1 MDVGDGDRAR
11 SGRALLES
19 AIRSL
24 PVPPARPDRSTR
36 QRLGLHL
43 LLASLRWEHVDRVSE
58 TLTLVE
64 SSHLDRR
71 IDIDVDLARLTRAR
85 RRALTLEPWRDPT
98 DRPTLWL
105 PVARHDR
112 RSLGPVTCR
121 DGAGTVLPRMT
132 GREVNR
138 LMAAAVIAVLRQL
151 RAHPPGVPTDRT
163 PPPRHVGEPARWLVE
178 TALSAIVEDG
188 RVDWPVPPDGAAPAE
203 YVDEALAWLDVPP
216 AFHRLLYD
224 VARDQVIVVR
234 LPAEPHQTR
243 VSYDAPQLRAAPP
256 RRGSLSALV
265 STQQVSVAYSTTI
278 PGHLDSYHVT
288 LQVPQQM
295 SVRHMLM
302 TSDADRRAV
311 RALRADAL
319 LLARSRSSGEPGAD
333 GAPDAPRPTESLLR
347 YEAGSAGA
355 RMGELVLRRREDA
368 LEYARYLRD
377 RRLPGG
383 RTAVPPVATMNG
395 EVPVP
400 SDPGRRAWARR
411 VAEAIERDELDYDLH
426 VDNDPREANGHVQW
440 RRHGAG
446 LGLGSYRSVTAHV
459 LATLVDAPPSGAGRL
474 LVALLANA
482 VLVTLAFGL
491 LLGPSD
497 GPGRL
502 SEAAESLVTLL
513 LLVPGLIIALIS
525 LQQRRRLRSLVVL
538 PQHYIG
544 WPAIGV
550 NVLLA
555 VTAVTAEAV
564 AATGDEAFRGLAV
577 AALVL
582 VTVQWL
588 GVLALT
594 LLMITGRAV
603 DRLRHPPFEFVPRW
617 LRGSGRTLAPT
628 MSFDGRSRELVTLAG
643 DDAGAVPG
651 RHLPRATLV
660 DVTLRA
666 SEDVQVRVHVRHVHG
681 ARDGTPAPAHAQ
693 SFLTDIDDVRQWVT
707 TDRVT
712 SGVTGEHHDQPADL
726 AGDNPYDASLVRV
739 SPERHGRAVVR
750 RPTEWT
756 ALVRTEA
763 AFFYTFTDKVD
774 LLLTLSPG
782 EWSPTD
788 RAAAER
794 VTALTCDVLADV
806 SSPPHH
812 RPVTFV
818 RSPSVGFRAVPE
830 DPVDRTD
837 AGPGPWGSQARDPL
851 LARGVN
857 VRITV
862 GLDDRDHESR
872 QSLLARVVATA
883 RRHGAALH
891 VADRRFGPLT
901 GRWVPVQGL
910 AAPTAPAVVVAP
922 TGVPSRVQQVTVLG
936 PARQGSFASLLAAL
950 REAGVATAALTAL
963 SLQDV
968 SAIML
973 MVADGAVPAGDYDLD
988 EYLARHGSPGGTDRT
1003 AARGYRCL
1011 VSPPV
1016 AVPDHG
1022 AGTGHPVWVSWEV
1035 RELTARAQPAPG
1047 SGWRTVLAAVLAHPE
1062 VVDAQVEYHRMRR
1075 MSPTSTVERLK
1086 LAVTLREGDGDTAA
1100 RLDAL
1105 CRDVYHEVLRRERQD
1120 RDAAAASRP
1129 RPDRTAARGPGRMVR
1144 VRVEARE
1151 RWLGSWIDDP
1161 G

>member
-1 MDVGDGDRAR
+1 MDDGDEDRGRA
-11 SGRALLES
+11 GRALLES

-36 QRLGLHL
+36 QRVGLHL
-43 LLASLRWEHVDRVSE
+43 LLASLRWEHVDRVSQ

-64 SSHLDRR
+64 ASHLDRR
-71 IDIDVDLARLTRAR
+71 VDIDVDLARLTRAR
-85 RRALTLEPWRDPT
+85 RRALTLEPWRDP
-98 DRPTLWL
+98 DGRPTLWL
-105 PVARHDR
+105 PVARHER
-112 RSLGPVTCR
+112 RSLGPVTCY

-151 RAHPPGVPTDRT
+151 RAHPPGGPPTRT
-163 PPPRHVGEPARWLVE
+163 PPPRHIGEPARWLVE

-188 RVDWPVPPDGAAPAE
+188 RVDWPVPSESAAPGP
-203 YVDEALAWLDVPP
+203 YLDEALTWLDVPP

-224 VARDQVIVVR
+224 IARDQVVVVR

-243 VSYDAPQLRAAPP
+243 VSYDAPQLRASPP

-265 STQQVSVAYSTTI
+265 STQQVSVAYTTTI

-319 LLARSRSSGEPGAD
+319 LLARSSVSAT
-333 GAPDAPRPTESLLR
+333 PDPASETPQPTESLLR
-347 YEAGSAGA
+347 YETGSAGA

-377 RRLPGG
+377 RRLPGA
-383 RTAVPPVATMNG
+383 RSSVPPVALGNG
-395 EVPVP
+395 PVPVL
-400 SDPGRRAWARR
+400 SDSGRRAWADA
-411 VAEAIERDELDYDLH
+411 VADAIERDELDYDLH

-446 LGLGSYRSVTAHV
+446 LGLGSYRSVRAHV
-459 LATLVDAPPSGAGRL
+459 LATLVDARPSGAGRL
-474 LVALLANA
+474 LAALLANA
-482 VLVTLAFGL
+482 LLVTLVFGL
-491 LLGPSD
+491 LLASAG

-502 SEAAESLVTLL
+502 GDAAEPLLTLL

-544 WPAIGV
+544 WPAIGG
-550 NVLLA
+550 NILLA
-555 VTAVTAEAV
+555 VVALTADAV
-564 AATGDEAFRGLAV
+564 AATGSGPARVLT
-577 AALVL
+577 AAAIVL
-582 VTVQWL
+582 VALQWL
-588 GVLALT
+588 AVLALT
-594 LLMITGRAV
+594 VLMAIGRAV

-617 LRGSGRTLAPT
+617 LRGHGRTLVPT
-628 MSFDGRSRELVTLAG
+628 MSFDGRPRELVTLP
-643 DDAGAVPG
+643 DDDRGAGAG
-651 RHLPRATLV
+651 RYLPRATLV

-666 SEDVQVRVHVRHVHG
+666 SEDVHVRVHIRHVHG
-681 ARDGTPAPAHAQ
+681 SRDGAPARVHAQ
-693 SFLTDIDDVRQWVT
+693 SFLTDVDDVRQWVT
-707 TDRVT
+707 TDRL
-712 SGVTGEHHDQPADL
+712 VTGALAEPAEVQDHP
-726 AGDNPYDASLVRV
+726 GEPPGGSPYDASLVRV
-739 SPERHGRAVVR
+739 ARERPARTVAR
-750 RPTEWT
+750 RPSEWT

-788 RAAAER
+788 RPSAAR
-794 VTALTCDVLADV
+794 VTALTCDVLAEIAA
-806 SSPPHH
+806 PPHY

-818 RSPSVGFRAVPE
+818 RSPSVGFRDVPAE
-830 DPVDRTD
+830 PLDFADP
-837 AGPGPWGSQARDPL
+837 GSGPWGSQASDPL

-910 AAPTAPAVVVAP
+910 AQPTTPSEPAAGPAPAA
-922 TGVPSRVQQVTVLG
+922 GDPSRLQQVTVLG
-936 PARQGSFASLLAAL
+936 PARQGSFVSVLAAL
-950 REAGVATAALTAL
+950 REARVAAAALTAL
-963 SLQDV
+963 SMQDV
-968 SAIML
+968 SALML
-973 MVADGAVPAGDYDLD
+973 MVTDGAVPAGDYHLD
-988 EYLARHGSPGGTDRT
+988 EYLARHGAPGGTDRT
-1003 AARGYRCL
+1003 PARGYRCL

-1016 AVPDHG
+1016 AMPEPRP
-1022 AGTGHPVWVSWEV
+1022 GTGHPIWASWEI
-1035 RELTARAQPAPG
+1035 RGPAAPSPPSPE
-1047 SGWRTVLAAVLAHPE
+1047 SGWRMVLAAVLAHPE
-1062 VVDAQVEYHRMRR
+1062 VADAQVEYHRMRR
-1075 MSPTSTVERLK
+1075 TSPTSTMERLK
-1086 LAVTLREGDGDTAA
+1086 LAVTLHGQPGDTAE

-1105 CRDVYHEVLRRERQD
+1105 CRDVFHEVLSRERQA
-1120 RDAAAASRP
+1120 RVAAN
-1129 RPDRTAARGPGRMVR
+1129 AARRMVR